1 MADSGA
7 VRQARYKR
15 HQAGDHSICRHDRPL
30 RLAPVVPVEVD
41 PDFDPALEMR
51 KLAGR
56 LAVAYQADPGNAAL
70 ARELRNT
77 LLAIKASGD
86 DDADD
91 VAWQAFIDDLSTP
104 SRPEGDCG

>member
-7 VRQARYKR
+7 TRQARYKR
-15 HQAGDHSICRHDRPL
+15 HKAGDHSLCRHDRPYG
-30 RLAPVVPVEVD
+30 LAPVVPIEVD
-41 PDFDPALEMR
+41 PDFDPHLEMR

-56 LAVAYQADPGNAAL
+56 LAIAYQAGPGNAAL
-70 ARELRNT
+70 ARELRAT

-86 DDADD
+86 DDADE
-91 VAWQAFIDDLSTP
+91 VAWQAFVSDLSTP